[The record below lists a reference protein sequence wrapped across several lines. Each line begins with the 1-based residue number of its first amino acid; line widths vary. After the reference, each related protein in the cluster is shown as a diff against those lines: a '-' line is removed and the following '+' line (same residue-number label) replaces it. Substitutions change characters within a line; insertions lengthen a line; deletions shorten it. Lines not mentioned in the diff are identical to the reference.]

1 MAAAPSA
8 DVEAVGMAGHEHE
21 HDEYAKNEPRDDT
34 SRAAAAVVVDQAAE
48 RSLCFK
54 FDVRLMPVL
63 SIMCKFA
70 SLNALGTRPCKL
82 MSRNVDRQTCS
93 TRSTR
98 EI

>member
-1 MAAAPSA
+1 
-8 DVEAVGMAGHEHE
+8 MAGHEHE
-21 HDEYAKNEPRDDT
+21 HDEYAKNEPCDDT
-34 SRAAAAVVVDQAAE
+34 SRAAAAAVDQAAE

-70 SLNALGTRPCKL
+70 SLNALGTRRCKL
-82 MSRNVDRQTCS
+82 MLRNVDRQTCS